1 MRIDSHQHFWNL
13 ERGDYGWLT
22 AELGPIFKDF
32 GAADLKPLIDAAGV
46 DGTIIV
52 QAASTVAE
60 TDFMLS
66 IADQHDWILGVVGWV
81 DFDAPDQAMADLER
95 LSENPK
101 FVGVRPPIENMDDH
115 QWLLRSGHDPV
126 FKKMMELG
134 LTFDALGRVWL
145 LDVLIEFF
153 GRYPDLPC
161 VIDHCAKP
169 LIAEG
174 TMQPWADQMAEI
186 AKNTNVL
193 CKLSGLTTEA
203 ASGWEVGDITAYV
216 EHVLR
221 SFGTD
226 RVMFGSDWPVV
237 RLQSDYAEW
246 VDLVDGWLKGYSD
259 GERAAVLGG
268 NAARFYLG

>member
-95 LSENPK
+95 LAEHPK

-126 FKKMMELG
+126 FQKMMELG

-203 ASGWEVGDITAYV
+203 ASGWEIGDITSYV
-216 EHVLR
+216 EHVLS

-237 RLQSDYAEW
+237 ELQSDYAEW
-246 VDLVDGWLKGYSD
+246 ARLVDGWLKGYSD
-259 GERAAVLGG
+259 GERVAVLGG